1 MKKILCISLL
11 TLGVSV
17 AMQAQTESM
26 SEGKKAI
33 AEKMKELS
41 ANRKPKVH
49 LEKGSKEYN
58 LCYEKLRDLELK
70 RNQSASKQEANR
82 LHKDFSMKLNQK
94 TDLTIFTKKDVFFSW
109 IEENINSTLFVNVDS
124 AKEEWLKLNAAN
136 KKVMDDNSEYY
147 VYLIE
152 LTQTVKNFVELST
165 DVSTAL
171 FFQEQH

>member
-1 MKKILCISLL
+1 MKRILFVTLL
-11 TLGVSV
+11 TLGLS
-17 AMQAQTESM
+17 AGMQAQSESM
-26 SEGKKAI
+26 SDGKKAI
-33 AEKMKELS
+33 AEKMKELA
-41 ANRKPKVH
+41 ANRKEKVL

-58 LCYEKLRDLELK
+58 ICYDKLKELEIK
-70 RNQSASKQEANR
+70 KNNSESKQEANR
-82 LHKDFSMKLNQK
+82 LRDVFSLKLNQK
-94 TDLTIFTKKDVFFSW
+94 TDTTIFTKKEVFFPW
-109 IEENINSTLFVNVDS
+109 IEENIKSTLFVNVDA

-136 KKVMDDNSEYY
+136 EKVMDDNSDYY